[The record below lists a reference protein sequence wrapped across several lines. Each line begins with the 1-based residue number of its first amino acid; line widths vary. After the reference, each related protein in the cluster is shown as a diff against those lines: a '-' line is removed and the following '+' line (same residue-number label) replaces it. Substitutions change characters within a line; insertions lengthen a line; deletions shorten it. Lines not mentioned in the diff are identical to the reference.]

1 MISDFYEDLLFR
13 DNPKHPMFKML
24 NTWKDTKG
32 AIHINVDHVYS
43 DYELIN
49 GQWNE
54 LPPF

>member
-13 DNPKHPMFKML
+13 DNPKHPMFQML

-32 AIHINVDHVYS
+32 TVHVSVNQVYS

-49 GQWNE
+49 GQWTE

>member
-13 DNPKHPMFKML
+13 DNASHPMFQML

-32 AIHINVDHVYS
+32 TVHVSVNQVYS

-49 GQWNE
+49 GQWTE